1 MAPALRKGVE
11 RLTLRELQ
19 DQIHRTYFERDAQRG
34 LERTFLWFVE
44 EVGELAR
51 LLKSDQR
58 NLEALKVEFSDVL
71 AWLLSVANL
80 AGVDIE
86 AAAQR
91 YANGCPKCCTSPCQC
106 PIR

>member
-1 MAPALRKGVE
+1 M
-11 RLTLRELQ
+11 TLRELQ
-19 DQIHRTYFERDAQRG
+19 EQIRRTYFDRDAARG

-51 LLKSDQR
+51 LLKTDR
-58 NLEALKVEFSDVL
+58 RDLYALQVEFSDVL

-86 AAAQR
+86 EAAQR
-91 YANGCPKCCTSPCQC
+91 YVSGCPKCGASPCQC
-106 PIR
+106 PMR

>member
-1 MAPALRKGVE
+1 V
-11 RLTLRELQ
+11 TLRELQ
-19 DQIHRTYFERDAQRG
+19 EQIRRTYFDRDAARG

-51 LLKSDQR
+51 LLKTDR
-58 NLEALKVEFSDVL
+58 RDLYALQVEFSDVL

-86 AAAQR
+86 EAAQR
-91 YANGCPKCCTSPCQC
+91 YVSGCPKCGASPCQC
-106 PIR
+106 PMR

>member
-1 MAPALRKGVE
+1 VTLRK
-11 RLTLRELQ
+11 LQ
-19 DQIHRTYFERDAQRG
+19 EQIRRTYFDRDAARG

-51 LLKSDQR
+51 LLKTDR
-58 NLEALKVEFSDVL
+58 RDLYALQVEFSDVL

-86 AAAQR
+86 EAAQR
-91 YANGCPKCCTSPCQC
+91 YVSGCPKCGASPCQC
-106 PIR
+106 PMR

>member
-1 MAPALRKGVE
+1 V
-11 RLTLRELQ
+11 TLRDLQ
-19 DQIHRTYFERDAQRG
+19 EQIRRTYFERDSQRG

-51 LLKSDQR
+51 LLKTEQR
-58 NLEALKVEFSDVL
+58 DEEALHIEFSDVL

-91 YANGCPKCCTSPCQC
+91 YANGCPKCHNSPCRC
-106 PIR
+106 PMR

>member
-1 MAPALRKGVE
+1 VGAV
-11 RLTLRELQ
+11 TLRQLQ
-19 DQIHRTYFERDAQRG
+19 EQIRRTYFERDAERG

-51 LLKSDQR
+51 LLKSDRRDAQ
-58 NLEALKVEFSDVL
+58 ALQGEFSDVL

-86 AAAQR
+86 EAAQR
-91 YANGCPKCCTSPCQC
+91 YANDCPKCHASPCRC
-106 PIR
+106 PMR

>member
-1 MAPALRKGVE
+1 M
-11 RLTLRELQ
+11 TLQEFQ
-19 DQIHRTYFERDAQRG
+19 EQIRRTYFDRDAARG

-51 LLKSDQR
+51 LLKTDR
-58 NLEALKVEFSDVL
+58 RDLYALQVEFSDVL

-86 AAAQR
+86 EAAQR
-91 YANGCPKCCTSPCQC
+91 YANGCPKCGASPCQC
-106 PIR
+106 PMR

>member
-1 MAPALRKGVE
+1 M
-11 RLTLRELQ
+11 TLRELQ
-19 DQIHRTYFERDAQRG
+19 DQIYRTYFERDARRG

-80 AGVDIE
+80 AGVDVE

-91 YANGCPKCCTSPCQC
+91 YANGCPKCSASPCQC
-106 PIR
+106 PMR

>member
-1 MAPALRKGVE
+1 MTLRK
-11 RLTLRELQ
+11 LQ
-19 DQIHRTYFERDAQRG
+19 EQIRRTYFDRDAARG

-51 LLKSDQR
+51 LLKTDR
-58 NLEALKVEFSDVL
+58 RDLYALQVEFSDVL

-86 AAAQR
+86 EAAQR
-91 YANGCPKCCTSPCQC
+91 YVSGCPKCGASPCQC
-106 PIR
+106 PMR

>member
-1 MAPALRKGVE
+1 M
-11 RLTLRELQ
+11 TLSELQ
-19 DQIHRTYFERDAQRG
+19 EQIRRTYFERDAKRG

-51 LLKSDQR
+51 LLKSDARDTQ
-58 NLEALKVEFSDVL
+58 ALQVEFSDVL

-91 YANGCPKCCTSPCQC
+91 YANGCPKCHASPCQC
-106 PIR
+106 PMR